1 MSTTIRALAIIA
13 SAATLLATGCA
24 REITGTPVLGAGQD
38 AGGPGGLSAQCTTV
52 DAPLADIPAV
62 NPREPQLRIPVPA
75 GWKRNSMMDSQVIRY
90 AIVAEQL
97 IADGFAPNAV
107 VTLERARGV
116 AEPAEVFDENRAN
129 LVRMMIATDLQT
141 EDNTTCGFPS
151 ETTTYTAPPMGP
163 APRRPI
169 IMHAVVA
176 QDTNATYLATVTIQT
191 SDGANPTYQRD
202 AQQIVDGFQML
213 LR

>member
-1 MSTTIRALAIIA
+1 MSTMTRALVLIA
-13 SAATLLATGCA
+13 CTATLLVTGCA
-24 REITGTPVLGAGQD
+24 REITGTPVLATGQD
-38 AGGPGGLSAQCTTV
+38 AGGPSGSSAQCATV

-62 NPREPQLRIPVPA
+62 SPREPQLRIPVPG

-90 AIVAEQL
+90 AIVAEEL
-97 IADGFAPNAV
+97 IANGFAPNAV
-107 VTLERARGV
+107 VTLEQARGV
-116 AEPAEVFDENRAN
+116 ADPAQVFDENRAN
-129 LVRMMIATDLQT
+129 LIRMMNATDLQT
-141 EDNTTCGFPS
+141 EDNTTCGLAS
-151 ETTTYTAPPMGP
+151 ETTTYMAPPMGP

-176 QDTNATYLATVTIQT
+176 QSGNATYLATVTIQT

-202 AQQIVDGFQML
+202 AEQIVDGFQML

>member
-1 MSTTIRALAIIA
+1 MPTTIRSLVILACATALA
-13 SAATLLATGCA
+13 LTGCA
-24 REITGTPVLGAGQD
+24 REITGTPVLAAGQQ
-38 AGGPGGLSAQCTTV
+38 AGGQAACATV
-52 DAPLADIPAV
+52 DAPLADVPAMS
-62 NPREPQLRIPVPA
+62 PREPQLRIPVPA
-75 GWKRNSMMDSQVIRY
+75 GWQRNAMMDSQVIRY

-97 IADGFAPNAV
+97 IANGFAPNAV

-116 AEPAEVFDENRAN
+116 ADATEVFEENRAN
-129 LVRMMIATDLQT
+129 LVRIMNATDLQT

-151 ETTTYTAPPMGP
+151 ETTTYMAPPMGP

-176 QDTNATYLATVTIQT
+176 QRGNATYLATVTIQT

-202 AQQIVDGFQML
+202 AQQIVDGFQL
-213 LR
+213 LLP

>member
-1 MSTTIRALAIIA
+1 MSTTFRALAA
-13 SAATLLATGCA
+13 LACAATLLVTGCA
-24 REITGTPVLGAGQD
+24 REITGTPVLAAGQT
-38 AGGPGGLSAQCTTV
+38 PGSPSDVDCATV
-52 DAPLADIPAV
+52 DAQLADIPAV
-62 NPREPQLRIPVPA
+62 SPREPLLRIPIPS

-90 AIVAEQL
+90 AIVAEAL
-97 IADGFAPNAV
+97 IANGFAPNAV

-116 AEPAEVFDENRAN
+116 ADAGEVFEQNRAN
-129 LVRMMIATDLQT
+129 LVRMMNATDLQT

-176 QDTNATYLATVTIQT
+176 QQGNATYLATVTIQT

-202 AQQIVDGFQML
+202 AAEIVDGFQL
-213 LR
+213 LLP